1 MCRCEIDNITYTLF
15 LSERVR
21 SRVEDVGRVE
31 LTETEAV
38 ALVRTKVVHLVCV
51 VVAVMSAVVSAP
63 HWGAQGT
70 VAAALPFLAFLAA
83 NIVQAFIRGAT
94 GAEIGIHIGKSIGSF
109 FLSLF
114 GILLI
119 GITFIV

>member
-21 SRVEDVGRVE
+21 SWVEDVGRVE